1 MRATSKSGR
10 PTVAF
15 FLLRSAEESRQITG
29 GTWSNLALIS
39 SLDRHDPLVIVN
51 ARDLLATELEKRG
64 IRHVVIPEELSW
76 IGARANPR
84 TLAGKVERA
93 ASYNAKIRALCV
105 AEGVD
110 VLQCDENA
118 TTFVGLGAKAAG
130 AKLVVAYRNYPS
142 VVPRMRAIY
151 KLPMLIADRLV
162 ATSELLREAI
172 VTQGWRDP
180 ASRTLRIYNG
190 IDTESVGA
198 ALAKADR
205 RATRERLGMAPDE
218 VAIGVIGSIVS
229 FKLQV
234 ELLREVIAPNAEAF
248 RRANARFWFLGGAK
262 DEAYASRCRAIV
274 AEHKLEDRIVWA
286 GYIDDMPPWLTSL
299 DVIAFPAPEGTAR
312 TLLEAAAYGIPAVAR
327 DTSREVVEDGVNGFL
342 CADVKG
348 LAEPLLRLAAGA
360 ELRSRMGAAGK
371 AIADDRFNVRKNRET
386 YARMYDALVAERR
399 GAPR

>member
-1 MRATSKSGR
+1 MRPKI
-10 PTVAF
+10 AF
-15 FLLRSAEESRQITG
+15 FLLRAAEESAQITG

-51 ARDLLATELEKRG
+51 ARDLLGDELARRG
-64 IRHVVIPEELSW
+64 LRHFVIPEELSW

-84 TLAGKVERA
+84 ALAGKLARA
-93 ASYNAKIRALCV
+93 ARYNAQIRALCA

-151 KLPMLIADRLV
+151 KAPMLIADRMV

-172 VTQGWRDP
+172 VAQGWKDP
-180 ASRTLRIYNG
+180 GSRTLRIYNG
-190 IDTESVGA
+190 IDTEAVTA
-198 ALAKADR
+198 ALATADR
-205 RATRERLGMAPDE
+205 GAVRARLGFSE
-218 VAIGVIGSIVS
+218 REIAIGVIGSIVP

-234 ELLREVIAPNAEAF
+234 ELLTEVIAPNAEAF
-248 RRANARFWFLGGAK
+248 RRAGARFHFLGGPK
-262 DEAYASRCRAIV
+262 DEAYAARCRAIV
-274 AEHKLEDRIVWA
+274 ADRGLADLVAWV
-286 GYIDDMPPWLTSL
+286 GYVADMPPWLTAL

-327 DTSREVVEDGVNGFL
+327 ETSREVVEPGENGFL
-342 CADVKG
+342 CPDVKS
-348 LAEPLLRLAAGA
+348 LAEPLLRLAADA
-360 ELRSRMGAAGK
+360 ALRSRMGAAGRR
-371 AIADDRFNVRKNRET
+371 IADERFNVRKNRET
-386 YARMYDALVAERR
+386 YQRMYDELVAERR
-399 GAPR
+399 RR